1 MPHTFPQGR
10 DVIHSRFNRIL
21 AVVIWV
27 ISALLAAAT
36 LVNGTT
42 VRLSDLAPAVLVALL
57 AWEALWRPFVQ
68 VDDDGVTL
76 GNVLRT
82 ITVPWAAL
90 VHVDTKFA
98 LTLYTPGRHYAA
110 WAAPAP
116 GRGASNRA
124 ARAQG
129 ISRPR
134 APMVG
139 QPMVDLEA
147 GSSSVL
153 GDQGSRPG
161 DLPGTESGDAAY
173 LVRSR
178 WTALRD
184 AGRLEVGAADTTKVT
199 VEWHLPTAIA
209 LVLLLAA
216 TIIAIAIA

>member
-1 MPHTFPQGR
+1 
-10 DVIHSRFNRIL
+10 VIHSRFNRIL

-27 ISALLAAAT
+27 ISALLAAAA

-42 VRLSDLAPAVLVALL
+42 IRLSDLAPAVLVSLL

-68 VDDDGVTL
+68 IDDDGVTL

-129 ISRPR
+129 VSRPR

-184 AGRLEVGAADTTKVT
+184 AGRLEVGAAETTKVT
-199 VEWHLPTAIA
+199 VAWHLPTAIA

>member
-1 MPHTFPQGR
+1 MPHTVPLGR
-10 DVIHSRFNRIL
+10 DVLHSRFNRIL
-21 AVVIWV
+21 AIAIWV
-27 ISALLAAAT
+27 ISALLAGGA
-36 LVNGTT
+36 LVGGTT
-42 VRLSDLAPAVLVALL
+42 NRLSDLVPAVLVALL
-57 AWEALWRPFVQ
+57 AWEALWQPFVQ
-68 VDDDGVTL
+68 VDNDGVTL

-90 VHVDTKFA
+90 VHVDTRFA
-98 LTLYTPGRHYAA
+98 LTLFTPGRHYAA

-129 ISRPR
+129 SSRPR

-139 QPMVDLEA
+139 EPMVDLEA
-147 GSSSVL
+147 GTSSIL

-173 LVRSR
+173 LIRTR

-184 AGRLEVGAADTTKVT
+184 AGRLEVGAAETTRVT
-199 VEWHLPTAIA
+199 VEWHLPSAIA
-209 LVLLLAA
+209 LLLLLAA
-216 TIIAIAIA
+216 TIVALAFA

>member
-1 MPHTFPQGR
+1 MPHTLPQGR

-27 ISALLAAAT
+27 ISALLAAAA

-42 VRLSDLAPAVLVALL
+42 IRLSDLAPAVLVSLL

-68 VDDDGVTL
+68 IDDDGVTL

-129 ISRPR
+129 VSRPR

-161 DLPGTESGDAAY
+161 DLLGTESGDAAY

-184 AGRLEVGAADTTKVT
+184 AGRLEVGAAETTKVT
-199 VEWHLPTAIA
+199 VAWHLPTAIA